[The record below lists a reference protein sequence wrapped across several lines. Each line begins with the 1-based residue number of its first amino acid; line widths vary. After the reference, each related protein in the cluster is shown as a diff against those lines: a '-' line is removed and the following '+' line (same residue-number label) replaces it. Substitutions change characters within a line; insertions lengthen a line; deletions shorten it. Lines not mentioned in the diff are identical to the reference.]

1 MKLLKS
7 WNNYKNHKQFSA
19 QLTPAALRFRILV
32 FLNIVLMTMLIIISG
47 CEEKMPTIQNPGDF
61 HTFKTLTISA
71 DSMVFAQAV
80 VEPDIGESGILYIGN
95 DENVYAYSLL
105 KFSTLNNY
113 LPDSVE
119 GFISLKLNLRSN
131 HQYCL
136 NNSSGG
142 SVDVDIYH
150 LRYGGVD
157 PWAEDSNHVNNFDIG
172 DFNLEQLASFTYSD
186 SDTVVIELS
195 ADLIAHWHDDPDPDY
210 TLVFMQSDTT
220 IAAVQTFY
228 SSESSYYPWLEISY
242 RLDGDTL
249 TSNILPNEDLSII
262 KFKKSVESSSLLN
275 INSGRASFSVL
286 KFNFE
291 DLLLDRNEYIAKADL
306 QLKIDPVQTEQ
317 YGDIFYLYVSLAD
330 SSILNDDGTLDPNYN
345 PVEQSYDFY
354 HTISSSDTVA
364 VINLKTLLQG
374 VVSNYID
381 NYGVVLYTTPAQL
394 NIATLSLYSASDVN
408 PADFRPSLH
417 ILTMKEQ

>member
-1 MKLLKS
+1 M
-7 WNNYKNHKQFSA
+7 A
-19 QLTPAALRFRILV
+19 
-32 FLNIVLMTMLIIISG
+32 VLMIISG
-47 CEEKMPTIQNPGDF
+47 CEEKVPTIQNPGNFYAID
-61 HTFKTLTISA
+61 TLTIPA
-71 DSMVFAQAV
+71 DSMTFAQAV
-80 VEPDIGESGILYIGN
+80 VDPSIGGSDILYIGN

-105 KFSTLNNY
+105 KFSTLNSY

-119 GFISLKLNLRSN
+119 EFISLKLNLRSY

-136 NNSSGG
+136 DNPAGE
-142 SVDVDIYH
+142 SVNINIYQ
-150 LRYGGVD
+150 LKNGGVD

-172 DFNLEQLASFTYSD
+172 DYNLEQLASFTYSD
-186 SDTVVIELS
+186 SDTVIIDLD
-195 ADLIAHWHDDPDPDY
+195 ADLIAQWHNGTDQDY

-220 IAAVQTFY
+220 IAAVQTFH
-228 SSESSYYPWLEISY
+228 SSESSWYPWLEISY

-249 TSNILPNEDLSII
+249 SGYILPNEDLSII
-262 KFKKSVESSSLLN
+262 KYKNPVESAALLN

-291 DLLLDRNEYIAKADL
+291 DLLLDQNEYIAKADL
-306 QLKIDPVQTEQ
+306 RLKIDPVQTQ
-317 YGDIFYLYVSLAD
+317 RYGEIFYLYVCLAD
-330 SSILNDDGTLDPNYN
+330 SGILDDDGNLDPNYN

-354 HTISSSDTVA
+354 HTVGSSDTVA

-381 NYGVVLYTTPAQL
+381 NYGVVLYTIPTFS
-394 NIATLSLYSASDVN
+394 NIATLSLYSASDAN
-408 PADFRPSLH
+408 PADFRPALH